1 MPQLERRLEMKVVIF
16 AEKPFLGH
24 HFLGL
29 LLETEPTVDRSSL
42 VMAYANDI
50 VHLNNAFTF
59 PRGLPYSAFPMTRE
73 QMFKPLSFE
82 WIKPRIGVKE
92 GGVSSAWDQG
102 YRRDPS
108 WEREGS
114 DVDVAEA
121 VIQADRIYMVLD
133 PNDSADYV
141 AKRIEA
147 WVDGLGTTAD
157 IFRPRFISF
166 ADGNM
171 REELATTEK
180 GAIRNIN
187 PASSVIRKHFDYNY
201 LLNANVVLQATF
213 QAALG
218 RPMERVLAKNA
229 LQILFH
235 LQDGRKIDDGKL
247 IELMTKWQGTG
258 RYTKAA
264 HGYHNMGMGRA
275 SSRYE
280 IIQHLVREGLLSRR
294 SYPGRKVQPLQITA
308 DGLRLLDFLHP
319 DCRDA
324 DQVCRIAI
332 WMQLPLE
339 EAKPKIDRYIRTF
352 FGKQMRFLSKK
363 ITSEQFKEKL

>member
-1 MPQLERRLEMKVVIF
+1 MKVVVF
-16 AEKPFLGH
+16 AEKPSLGR
-24 HFLGL
+24 HFVRL
-29 LLETEPTVDRSSL
+29 LLEVEPTVDRSTL
-42 VMAYANDI
+42 TIAYANDV

-59 PRGLPYSAFPMTRE
+59 PRGLPYNAFPMTRD
-73 QMFKPLSFE
+73 QIFKPLSFE
-82 WIKPRIGVKE
+82 WIKPKIGVPT
-92 GGVSSAWDQG
+92 GDIPDPYDQACLRSRLWLSDGVDN
-102 YRRDPS
+102 
-108 WEREGS
+108 
-114 DVDVAEA
+114 DVAQA
-121 VIQADRIYMVLD
+121 VAQADRVYLALD

-141 AKRIEA
+141 VKRIEA
-147 WVDGLGTTAD
+147 WMDDIGTNAE
-157 IFRPRFISF
+157 IFRPRFFSF
-166 ADGNM
+166 VEKDM
-171 REELATTEK
+171 QQVMVSTLAGTGRGLDPTT
-180 GAIRNIN
+180 
-187 PASSVIRKHFDYNY
+187 SVIRKYFDYNY
-201 LLNANVVLQATF
+201 LMNANVILQTTF

-264 HGYHNMGMGRA
+264 HGYQYMGMGRA
-275 SSRYE
+275 SSHYE

-332 WMQLPLE
+332 WMQLTLE

-363 ITSEQFKEKL
+363 ITSEQFKGKL